1 MKAII
6 DDKIPKA
13 TSEVAIG
20 NLYDMNKELIKH
32 ETPLTQE
39 EILQKQENEVA
50 TYFESHKMYS
60 MLLCNEEKDYTVFR
74 LTTKEKIK
82 EAAADLIECCVN
94 RGTIISIEALEDGCL
109 EIWIKKWDE
118 QYYCYYLFPYD
129 DAVLEH

>member
-32 ETPLTQE
+32 ETPLTAE
-39 EILQKQENEVA
+39 EIKEKQETDVKK
-50 TYFESHKMYS
+50 YFLSHDVYS

-74 LTTKEKIK
+74 FITKEKID
-82 EAAADLIECCVN
+82 EVAADLIECCTN
-94 RGTIISIEALEDGCL
+94 RGTIISIETLEDGCL
-109 EIWIKKWDE
+109 EIWLKKWDD
-118 QYYCYYLFPYD
+118 QYYCYYCFPYD
-129 DAVLEH
+129 NAVLEH